1 VTDSYSDSRT
11 TADPRRILAMGGG
24 GFTMPES
31 DHSDALDRFVLS
43 LTGKEVPRVCFLPT
57 ASGDP
62 RDQVMRFHERFGD
75 WPCEPTILSL
85 FNLGRDRID
94 PVAHILSQDALYI
107 GGGSMRNMLAI
118 WREHGIDDA
127 MRTAWERGIVL
138 AGLSAGAMC
147 WFEGGVSM
155 SGGQPEAVHGIGLL
169 PGALSVHLDGESER
183 LPVFEDAV
191 ATGLL
196 PAGYAADDGAA
207 LVFQGT
213 ALVECVASRPE
224 ARVMRVD
231 ADGNGGTLE
240 TPQRVRLLP
249 HAVGD
254 AVGEPTHES
263 RGVSEMRALRA
274 GRHRWD

>member
-31 DHSDALDRFVLS
+31 DRSDALDRFVLS

-62 RDQVMRFHERFGD
+62 RDQVMRFHERFDG

-155 SGGQPEAVHGIGLL
+155 SGGQPEVVHGVRLL
-169 PGALSVHLDGESER
+169 PGSLSVHLDGESER
-183 LPVFEDAV
+183 LPVYEDAV

-207 LVFQGT
+207 LVFHGT
-213 ALVECVASRPE
+213 ALVECVASRPA
-224 ARVMRVD
+224 ARVMRVEP
-231 ADGNGGTLE
+231 DGSGGTLG
-240 TPQRVRLLP
+240 TPEPVRLLP
-249 HAVGD
+249 HAAGD
-254 AVGEPTHES
+254 AVGEPAHEPY
-263 RGVSEMRALRA
+263 GVSEMRALRA